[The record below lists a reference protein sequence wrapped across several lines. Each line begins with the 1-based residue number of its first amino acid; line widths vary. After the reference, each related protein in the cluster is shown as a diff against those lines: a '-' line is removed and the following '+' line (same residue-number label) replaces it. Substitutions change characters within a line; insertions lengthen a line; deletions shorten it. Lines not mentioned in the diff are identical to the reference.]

1 LGGPRTP
8 DPEALVRVVDAHS
21 LHPMIDR
28 VFSLDDAKAAFAYYF
43 EGRTFGKI
51 VIRH

>member
-1 LGGPRTP
+1 
-8 DPEALVRVVDAHS
+8 
-21 LHPMIDR
+21 MIDR